1 LITNIRY
8 IISKENDPY
17 ANLALEEY
25 LLKNVGEQEC
35 ILYLWQNEKT
45 VVIGKNQN
53 PWKECKFTELEKDGG
68 KLARRLSGGGAVFH
82 DLGNLN
88 FTFLVRKENYDLEK
102 QLEVILKAVN
112 HLGIPAEKSGRND
125 ITVDGRKFSGNA
137 FYSDGIHNYHHGT
150 ILVHVDMRMLSHYLN
165 VAKDKLVS
173 KGVDSVRS
181 RVVNLQEYRPDLNI
195 DTMKEEL
202 ILAFGKVYGLHPQP
216 LELELI
222 NDKEIDKGV
231 EKFSSWEWIF
241 GRKIEFS
248 DTFGRRFSWGNIELQ
263 FCVVAGIIKEC
274 AVYSDSLYTEYIEQI
289 SSHIIGKSFTAD
301 TMEEVLHEMP
311 VDENTKV
318 IQEDIIT
325 LIREEF

>member
-1 LITNIRY
+1 LITSIRY
-8 IISKENDPY
+8 VISKETNPY

-25 LLKNVGEQEC
+25 LLKKVGEQEC

-68 KLARRLSGGGAVFH
+68 KLVRRLSGGGAVFH

-88 FTFLVRKENYDLEK
+88 FTFLVHKENYNLEK

-181 RVVNLQEYRPDLNI
+181 RVVNLQEYRPDLDI
-195 DTMKEEL
+195 DTMKVEL
-202 ILAFGKVYGLHPQP
+202 IRAFGEVYGLQP
-216 LELELI
+216 ELLSQDFINTDELQKSI
-222 NDKEIDKGV
+222 
-231 EKFSSWEWIF
+231 EKFSSWKWIF
-241 GRKIEFS
+241 GQKIEFS
-248 DTFGRRFSWGNIELQ
+248 DIYERRFPWGNIELQ
-263 FCVVAGIIKEC
+263 FRVVAGVIKEC
-274 AVYSDSLYTEYIEQI
+274 AVYSDALHTEFIEQI
-289 SSHIIGKSFTAD
+289 STHLIGRPFTAD
-301 TMEEVLHEMP
+301 AMEYALQKIS
-311 VDENTKV
+311 VDENTKG
-318 IQEDIIT
+318 IQEDILT
-325 LIREEF
+325 LIREN